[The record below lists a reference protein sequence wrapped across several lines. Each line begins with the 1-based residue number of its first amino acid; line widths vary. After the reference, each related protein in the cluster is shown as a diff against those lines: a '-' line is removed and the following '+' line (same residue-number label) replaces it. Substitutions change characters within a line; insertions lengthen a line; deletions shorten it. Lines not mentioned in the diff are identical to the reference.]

1 MSNRYAIYEMLDKN
15 IKTKLTKYFGGH
27 KISGKCTKVYRDI
40 MKDAIELTINN
51 KRYQFK
57 EPDVIVMDGKNV
69 CFVYGI
75 EEDDITDDELFDEM
89 RLKASNGTNIDD
101 ILRDSI
107 RSKIKTINFE
117 IISD

>member
-1 MSNRYAIYEMLDKN
+1 MNNRYAIYEMLEKN
-15 IKTKLTKYFGGH
+15 IKAKLTKYFGGH

-40 MKDAIELTINN
+40 MKNTIELTIDG
-51 KRYQFK
+51 KRYQLK
-57 EPDVIVMDGKNV
+57 EPDIIVMDGKKV
-69 CFVYGI
+69 CFIYGI

-107 RSKIKTINFE
+107 RSKVKTISFE
-117 IISD
+117 II

>member
-1 MSNRYAIYEMLDKN
+1 MNNRYAIYEMLDKT

-27 KISGKCTKVYRDI
+27 NINGKCTKVCRNV
-40 MKDAIELTINN
+40 MTDAIELTVES

-57 EPDVIVMDGKNV
+57 EPDMIVVDGKKI

-101 ILRDSI
+101 ILRDSA
-107 RSKIKTINFE
+107 RGKIKTISFE
-117 IISD
+117 ITKG